1 MCGWWWWCC
10 CGEAELCCGEV
21 GEKGSL
27 LQCGGGGVVRTRV
40 VLVAYQDHQIIE
52 HLDLENKF
60 EVVSASCSKI
70 VLVL

>member
-1 MCGWWWWCC
+1 M
-10 CGEAELCCGEV
+10 